1 LFIGLLAVY
10 LEKPYQFFSSMRT
23 KVQPLFIKVDI
34 PGGKPEE
41 VAYLIHGAPFELHC
55 TFEHYSAALLHNP
68 IPVGK
73 WNWLKCWHAIDPK
86 GVFEGTS
93 NYYQPYVEVFL
104 YHKPWFKAFWWLWL
118 TKGWAQ
124 RMKIQLKVEFPN
136 VIEQD
141 ILLALHHQDFE
152 VNAVM
157 NSATS
162 VESPV
167 MLTPD
172 LNRLKLGIRINLES
186 PRFSMPT
193 MSINPN
199 SLQKDLSL

>member
-1 LFIGLLAVY
+1 MVSKA
-10 LEKPYQFFSSMRT
+10 
-23 KVQPLFIKVDI
+23 QPLLIKVDI

-41 VAYLIHGAPFELHC
+41 VAYLIHGAPFEFHC
-55 TFEHYSAALLHNP
+55 TFEHYAAALIHNP

-86 GVFEGTS
+86 GVFEGTA

-118 TKGWAQ
+118 SKGWAQ

-152 VNAVM
+152 VAAVM
-157 NSATS
+157 KSAPS
-162 VESPV
+162 VHSPV
-167 MLTPD
+167 TLTPD
-172 LNRLKLGIRINLES
+172 LNRLQLGFKLHQDA
-186 PRFSMPT
+186 PRFSMPS
-193 MSINPN
+193 MVINPN
-199 SLQKDLSL
+199 SLQKDLNI

>member
-1 LFIGLLAVY
+1 
-10 LEKPYQFFSSMRT
+10 MRT
-23 KVQPLFIKVDI
+23 KVQPLLIKVDI
-34 PGGKPEE
+34 HGGKPEE

-55 TFEHYSAALLHNP
+55 SFGQYAAALIHNP

-73 WNWLKCWHAIDPK
+73 WNWLKCWHSINPQ
-86 GVFEGTS
+86 GVFEGTA
-93 NYYQPYVEVFL
+93 NYYKPYVEVFL

-118 TKGWAQ
+118 SKGWAQ

-152 VNAVM
+152 VADVM
-157 NSATS
+157 KSAPS
-162 VESPV
+162 VQSPV
-167 MLTPD
+167 TLTPD
-172 LNRLKLGIRINLES
+172 LNRLQLGFRLNLDA
-186 PRFSMPT
+186 PCFSMPT
-193 MSINPN
+193 MVINLN